1 MYTDFTG
8 NALYA
13 GGNDLTFDFTETP
26 GYDASKEALGL
37 YFVWK
42 SDDGLEKWSNLVLKV
57 RCFTGDDSDPSFFEV
72 ESVKK
77 PGEVTLIENAQCQG
91 DVKRAEIEIE
101 ALNDSD
107 NITKISNLQLYLNQ
121 KK

>member
-1 MYTDFTG
+1 MD
-8 NALYA
+8 
-13 GGNDLTFDFTETP
+13 
-26 GYDASKEALGL
+26 
-37 YFVWK
+37 
-42 SDDGLEKWSNLVLKV
+42 
-57 RCFTGDDSDPSFFEV
+57 
-72 ESVKK
+72 
-77 PGEVTLIENAQCQG
+77 QG

>member
-1 MYTDFTG
+1 MKEGANTSSGTKGLYMYTDFTG

-57 RCFTGDDSDPSFFEV
+57 RCFTGDDSDRVFS
-72 ESVKK
+72 
-77 PGEVTLIENAQCQG
+77 
-91 DVKRAEIEIE
+91 R
-101 ALNDSD
+101 
-107 NITKISNLQLYLNQ
+107 LNQ
-121 KK
+121 LKNQER